1 MKIVLVGLESSGK
14 TTLLNK
20 LAPHK
25 FLSKGSNIK
34 GATSRIAE
42 VEESDNYYIDTP
54 GIRYGSELVT
64 SRYTQK
70 TVASADQLWLVI
82 RGTHFVEELQ
92 ALESLFDFYKVPIVI
107 ITTFKDKMDM
117 VSRDILSNFKENN
130 RFPIYIVDTRDSESE
145 FLKSVHSSA
154 RYVTKEEVTK
164 ATQLPLKK
172 VKTPESIFQLQWFGP
187 FFAIITLIL
196 IYALPIFL
204 AYQFSS
210 RAEAFVEIH
219 VMGWLTDWGL
229 SLPPIL
235 NTLLLG
241 DYGLISLGTYS
252 FVWAFPVVVLFSLT
266 VAITEE
272 SGLKDRITDAL
283 DATMHKFGLTGQDLV
298 PIISGFGCNVVAIE
312 ATRSCN
318 ICSRKNCISVISF
331 GSACSYQMG
340 ATLSIFGAS
349 DHILLV
355 IPYIMLLAVISLVHV
370 KIWNKNVKL
379 PMLKQHDSF
388 LQWPSFNTLT
398 YRIKP
403 VISQFLFQA
412 MPIFLLICLVA
423 SFFEVTGWM
432 SGLIL
437 LVTPLLTMIGLSE
450 EIAPAFIASIFR
462 KDGLLLLNQDA
473 GHIFELITTGEL
485 FIAVFLCSTFTA
497 CLVTLLK
504 IAKEL
509 SLKDASLIAG
519 KQMMTSI
526 ASVAIISSIFYLMKM
541 L

>member
-1 MKIVLVGLESSGK
+1 
-14 TTLLNK
+14 
-20 LAPHK
+20 
-25 FLSKGSNIK
+25 
-34 GATSRIAE
+34 
-42 VEESDNYYIDTP
+42 
-54 GIRYGSELVT
+54 
-64 SRYTQK
+64 
-70 TVASADQLWLVI
+70 
-82 RGTHFVEELQ
+82 
-92 ALESLFDFYKVPIVI
+92 
-107 ITTFKDKMDM
+107 
-117 VSRDILSNFKENN
+117 
-130 RFPIYIVDTRDSESE
+130 
-145 FLKSVHSSA
+145 
-154 RYVTKEEVTK
+154 
-164 ATQLPLKK
+164 
-172 VKTPESIFQLQWFGP
+172 
-187 FFAIITLIL
+187 
-196 IYALPIFL
+196 LPIFL

-210 RAEAFVEIH
+210 RAEAFVEIY
-219 VMGWLTDWGL
+219 VMGWLTEWGL
-229 SLPPIL
+229 SLPHIL

-349 DHILLV
+349 GHILLV

-450 EIAPAFIASIFR
+450 EIAPAFIASLFR
-462 KDGLLLLNQDA
+462 K
-473 GHIFELITTGEL
+473 
-485 FIAVFLCSTFTA
+485 
-497 CLVTLLK
+497 
-504 IAKEL
+504 
-509 SLKDASLIAG
+509 
-519 KQMMTSI
+519 
-526 ASVAIISSIFYLMKM
+526 
-541 L
+541 